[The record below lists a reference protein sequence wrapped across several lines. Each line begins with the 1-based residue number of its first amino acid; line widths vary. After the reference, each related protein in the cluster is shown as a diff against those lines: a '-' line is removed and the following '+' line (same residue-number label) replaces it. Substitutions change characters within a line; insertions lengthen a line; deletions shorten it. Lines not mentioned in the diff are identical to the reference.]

1 MRRKAMLKL
10 LAFNRMVGRNPHERM
25 LIDSN
30 LFLRLYH
37 KINLNQALEK
47 SENIVISVVIQ
58 TGNMIDIYEK
68 IGKTREKGL
77 IFLL

>member
-1 MRRKAMLKL
+1 MLKL

>member
-1 MRRKAMLKL
+1 MLKL
-10 LAFNRMVGRNPHERM
+10 LAFNRMVGRDPHERM

-30 LFLRLYH
+30 LFLRLYY

-47 SENIVISVVIQ
+47 CENIVISVVIQ

-68 IGKTREKGL
+68 VGKTREKGL
-77 IFLL
+77 IFLS